1 MPKTPDELF
10 AFLEKLGI
18 EVRTISHP
26 PLFTVADSQASR
38 GEIPGGHTKNLFLK
52 DKKDNFFLITV
63 GEEAEVDLKQIHHVI
78 GAASRVSFGKPE
90 ALMEHLGVIPGA
102 VTAFGLINDE
112 KGAVKFVIDDA
123 LMEHETINAHP
134 LTNEATTSIA
144 ASDMLRFAR
153 ATGHEPAI
161 LKVSAR

>member
-10 AFLEKLGI
+10 AFLQKLGI
-18 EVRTISHP
+18 EFRTVSHP
-26 PLFTVADSQASR
+26 PLFTVADSQALR

-52 DKKDNFFLITV
+52 DKKDNFFLVTV
-63 GEEAEVDLKQIHHVI
+63 EEEAEVDLKQIHHVI

-102 VTAFGLINDE
+102 VTAFGLINDK

>member
-18 EVRTISHP
+18 EVRTVSHP
-26 PLFTVADSQASR
+26 PLFTVADSQALR